1 MADLIER
8 IDDNNIRITKSIVR
22 RVERKEI
29 NEQIQMYDQEIESL
43 QARRAELAA
52 LIPSFTAQ
60 IIGVTK

>member
-8 IDDNNIRITKSIVR
+8 IDDNNIRITKSIIR
-22 RVERKEI
+22 QVERKEVD
-29 NEQIQMYDQEIESL
+29 EQIRTYDQEIESL
-43 QARRAELAA
+43 QARRAELVA

>member
-29 NEQIQMYDQEIESL
+29 NEQIQMYNQEIESL

-52 LIPSFTAQ
+52 LIPNFTAPVL
-60 IIGVTK
+60 GER